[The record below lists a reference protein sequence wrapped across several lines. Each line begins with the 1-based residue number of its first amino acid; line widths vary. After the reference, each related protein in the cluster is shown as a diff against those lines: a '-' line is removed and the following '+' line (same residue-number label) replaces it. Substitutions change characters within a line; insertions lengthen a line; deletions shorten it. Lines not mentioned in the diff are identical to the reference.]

1 MKKIINHNK
10 GAKMMTANKIV
21 IINSDLGNF
30 AFTYDDKNNLVS
42 QGLGKQNQLYFSDN
56 PEEAGNLYED
66 WDEVDFLSNLDNG
79 YKEMIE
85 LAIKQL
91 K

>member
-1 MKKIINHNK
+1 
-10 GAKMMTANKIV
+10 MMTANKIV
-21 IINSDLGNF
+21 IINSDQGNF

-42 QGLGKQNQLYFSDN
+42 QSLGKQNQLYFSDN
-56 PEEAGNLYED
+56 PEETGNLYED
-66 WDEVDFLSNLDNG
+66 WDEVDLLSNLDNG

-91 K
+91 N

>member
-10 GAKMMTANKIV
+10 GEKMITANKIV
-21 IINSDLGNF
+21 IINSELGNF

-56 PEEAGNLYED
+56 PEEEGNLYE
-66 WDEVDFLSNLDNG
+66 V
-79 YKEMIE
+79 
-85 LAIKQL
+85 
-91 K
+91 

>member
-42 QGLGKQNQLYFSDN
+42 QGLGKQ
-56 PEEAGNLYED
+56 
-66 WDEVDFLSNLDNG
+66 V
-79 YKEMIE
+79 
-85 LAIKQL
+85 
-91 K
+91 

>member
-1 MKKIINHNK
+1 
-10 GAKMMTANKIV
+10 
-21 IINSDLGNF
+21 
-30 AFTYDDKNNLVS
+30 
-42 QGLGKQNQLYFSDN
+42 LYFSDN